1 MSTQQSIKIK
11 VYKGKGK
18 TYITKSGEVRH
29 YDSVQKYMP
38 RVKKFDPLLYNP
50 EIQAILKDRNKKVS
64 LRVEDIYNIYLKN
77 SELSSLDFTYE
88 QIQKFVYRNAEKVSN
103 L

>member
-1 MSTQQSIKIK
+1 MNTQHPEVIIR
-11 VYKGKGK
+11 VYKGKGA

-29 YDSVQKYMP
+29 YDLVQKYIP
-38 RVKKFDPLLYNP
+38 RVKKFDPLLYNS
-50 EIQAILKDRNKKVS
+50 EIQAVLKDRSKKVS

-77 SELSSLDFTYE
+77 NELSKLNFTYE
-88 QIQKFVYRNAEKVSN
+88 QIQKFVYRNAEKM